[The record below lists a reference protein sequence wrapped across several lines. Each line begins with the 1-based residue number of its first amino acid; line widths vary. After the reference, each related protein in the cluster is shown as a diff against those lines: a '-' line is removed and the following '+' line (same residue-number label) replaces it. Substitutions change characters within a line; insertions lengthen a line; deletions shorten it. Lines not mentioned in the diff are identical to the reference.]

1 MMLSAKNFNFKKFL
15 KKFIYG
21 GIKQVCLR
29 KGFTISAF
37 TTYLCRNKYRND
49 ENDSSPLKSLIYVI
63 DVVLVSLVLS
73 LSIFQTLLLCFY
85 C

>member
-29 KGFTISAF
+29 KGFTISTF
-37 TTYLCRNKYRND
+37 TTYLCVEINIEMTKMTVAHW
-49 ENDSSPLKSLIYVI
+49 KA
-63 DVVLVSLVLS
+63 
-73 LSIFQTLLLCFY
+73 
-85 C
+85 